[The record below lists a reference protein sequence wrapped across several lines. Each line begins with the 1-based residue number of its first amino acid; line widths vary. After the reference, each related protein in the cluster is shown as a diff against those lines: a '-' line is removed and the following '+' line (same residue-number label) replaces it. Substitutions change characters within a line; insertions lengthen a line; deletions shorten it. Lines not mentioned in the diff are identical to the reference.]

1 MSINSLL
8 GTARLSLM
16 AQQAAMQTTANNI
29 ANAQTPGYTR
39 ESAELVANRSLQTA
53 QGNIGTGVLLGTV
66 VRNRDTVLDV
76 NYRTQNAKSEGATTR
91 NDLLNNISSMYGE
104 PSDTGFASSLD
115 QFWNAWSDLAAN
127 PTNTA
132 AKSVVQ
138 QRGAQVANMLNQ
150 FSNQLVT
157 QSTTIKGDIQSSVD
171 QINTYS
177 KQVADLNNEIVA
189 AEAGGHTAGDLRDQ
203 RDQIIDKMSGL
214 VPLQVIENSDSST
227 TVYVG
232 GSAIVDGIRTRDL
245 AVSNAGGKVS
255 LTFAQSGTTLPNPG
269 GSIGAMMDVVNTDI
283 PDQQKQLDTLAQQLV
298 TTVNTIHETG
308 WSAAGDALGN
318 ANWDPSAGPTGSRV
332 DFFDPNGV
340 TAGTISLSVAV
351 KKDAT
356 VIAAGNVQNG
366 TGNTDVA
373 NQMAGLRTA
382 TTSVLKYG
390 STTQTTS
397 FATYYQDQVTR
408 LGVSQSDADQ
418 TATIYSTLAQQAD
431 TQRQSADGVSTDE
444 ELVDMTKH
452 QQAYAAAAKV
462 ITTANEMAQA
472 LLDMV
477 P

>member
-1 MSINSLL
+1 
-8 GTARLSLM
+8 
-16 AQQAAMQTTANNI
+16 
-29 ANAQTPGYTR
+29 
-39 ESAELVANRSLQTA
+39 
-53 QGNIGTGVLLGTV
+53 
-66 VRNRDTVLDV
+66 
-76 NYRTQNAKSEGATTR
+76 
-91 NDLLNNISSMYGE
+91 
-104 PSDTGFASSLD
+104 
-115 QFWNAWSDLAAN
+115 
-127 PTNTA
+127 
-132 AKSVVQ
+132 
-138 QRGAQVANMLNQ
+138 
-150 FSNQLVT
+150 
-157 QSTTIKGDIQSSVD
+157 
-171 QINTYS
+171 
-177 KQVADLNNEIVA
+177 
-189 AEAGGHTAGDLRDQ
+189 
-203 RDQIIDKMSGL
+203 
-214 VPLQVIENSDSST
+214 
-227 TVYVG
+227 
-232 GSAIVDGIRTRDL
+232 
-245 AVSNAGGKVS
+245 
-255 LTFAQSGTTLPNPG
+255 
-269 GSIGAMMDVVNTDI
+269 MMDVVNTDI

-340 TAGTISLSVAV
+340 TAGTISLSAAV

-373 NQMAGLRTA
+373 NQMAELRTA